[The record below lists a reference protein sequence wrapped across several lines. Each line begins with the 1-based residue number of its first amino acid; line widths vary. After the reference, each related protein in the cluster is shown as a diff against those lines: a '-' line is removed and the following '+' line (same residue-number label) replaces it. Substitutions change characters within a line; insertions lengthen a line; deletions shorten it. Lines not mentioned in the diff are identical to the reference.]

1 MARSI
6 DSEHYSEDLL
16 RRVAGLGARIRA
28 ARIKR
33 RLRQAD
39 LAAKTSLSKST
50 IEKIERGELTT
61 SLGAYA
67 HALWVLGLDREIDL
81 IADPGLDRE
90 GLSYSIEDKRVRIR
104 KPPNNDF

>member
-6 DSEHYSEDLL
+6 DARILGDDLL
-16 RRVAGLGARIRA
+16 RRLAALGARIRA
-28 ARIKR
+28 ARVKR

-39 LAAKTSLSKST
+39 LAARTRLSKST
-50 IEKIERGELTT
+50 IEKIERGEPSS

-67 HALWVLGLDREIDL
+67 QALWVLGLDRELDL

-90 GLSYSIEDKRVRIR
+90 GLAYSVEDKRVRIR
-104 KPPNNDF
+104 RPLDNDF